1 MRGEVIKPF
10 RDKYH
15 FNTLYEVGAVVDFTE
30 ERMKDLIS
38 RHLCKKLEGVIET
51 SSPRKEANKKEQKK
65 VLDEPV
71 EDANLEKTKSEE
83 AAAEKLAKAIGRPK
97 KQ

>member
-1 MRGEVIKPF
+1 MQEVRGGD
-10 RDKYH
+10 RD
-15 FNTLYEVGAVVDFTE
+15 FIPLQ
-30 ERMKDLIS
+30 
-38 RHLCKKLEGVIET
+38 
-51 SSPRKEANKKEQKK
+51 EANKKEQKK

-83 AAAEKLAKAIGRPK
+83 EAAEKLAKAIGRPK

>member
-1 MRGEVIKPF
+1 MRGEVIRPF

-38 RHLCKKLEGVIET
+38 RNLCKELEGVIEI
-51 SSPRKEANKKEQKK
+51 SSPCEETNKKEQKK
-65 VLDEPV
+65 VLEELVV
-71 EDANLEKTKSEE
+71 EADLEKTKSKAVAE
-83 AAAEKLAKAIGRPK
+83 EKLVKAIGRPK